1 MREAAWGVCGRK
13 GRVEAGPP
21 RANPAGSW
29 APRGC
34 LSKQLGGPH
43 SFGQGVQGRKNSRKP
58 GRTAPSLAPWLEL
71 RHGDESTTYLC
82 SVHHNRPG
90 FWIQWGR
97 HLYAAHSGW
106 GRSCHCC
113 HTQVSCEVCIAET
126 DHGGCWYSQGWV
138 CVCATHTHTHTHT
151 HSHLVKS
158 PPQQRWLLP
167 CQGTGSLSSGI
178 SNPTLLSVGGIT
190 SPCSPSWCSV
200 LILAL
205 GHLFFSVKRNTHS
218 LTPILSNQQEGHF
231 IRSQESGLSIT
242 LSLCRK
248 SFNVCIE
255 NPLKFQN
262 FMTQNSQSWEFGN
275 IERNVSTAPDPHHT
289 NSSIISGS
297 SYKNLCSVALFSI
310 LFFS

>member
-1 MREAAWGVCGRK
+1 MRALLTFAVSIIIDLDFGSS
-13 GRVEAGPP
+13 EAGISMQLTVVEVGLAIAATH
-21 RANPAGSW
+21 RSLVRFALLKQTMEDAGIV
-29 APRGC
+29 
-34 LSKQLGGPH
+34 K
-43 SFGQGVQGRKNSRKP
+43 
-58 GRTAPSLAPWLEL
+58 
-71 RHGDESTTYLC
+71 
-82 SVHHNRPG
+82 
-90 FWIQWGR
+90 
-97 HLYAAHSGW
+97 
-106 GRSCHCC
+106 
-113 HTQVSCEVCIAET
+113 AEF
-126 DHGGCWYSQGWV
+126 
-138 CVCATHTHTHTHT
+138 VCAPHRHTHTHTHTHT

-178 SNPTLLSVGGIT
+178 SNYTLLSVGGIT

-275 IERNVSTAPDPHHT
+275 IERNVSTAPDPHHP